1 MSELVSEKEKSAE
14 PLEKKEAAVSS
25 ATEGG
30 KDLVKPSETETDKA
44 KEVKEKKEG
53 GEKVTDEGEKK
64 KKEEEEEETVEA
76 VSYNHIL

>member
-1 MSELVSEKEKSAE
+1 M
-14 PLEKKEAAVSS
+14 
-25 ATEGG
+25 
-30 KDLVKPSETETDKA
+30 VKPSETETDKA